1 MALLKISNL
10 LFRKINRVAIIFLL
24 IPLMLSAFTH
34 LWNPVGFPD
43 IFYDEGIYMYRA
55 MNVLAGQGPQTN
67 TFHDHPFF
75 GQFFLAGALS
85 LTGYP
90 DSLHPKPDVNSIQML
105 YLVPRVL
112 MGLLAVVDTFLIFK
126 ISERCYSTKVA
137 FLASLLFAVMPVTWL
152 VRRILLD
159 SILLPFLL
167 ASILF
172 AIYTKNSQYSKL
184 FTMLSGILLG
194 IAIFTKET
202 AFVMIPLVAILL
214 YKNTKNKKTLLL
226 WFIPVILIP
235 LLWPAQ
241 SIADNQF
248 HKFTIDIFSQVHKQN
263 HNFVNILGNFAG
275 YDPVLLTLGIIGTAY
290 AAIKR
295 DYMILLWVIPFVI
308 FLASIGYVQ
317 YFYWIIILPAFCIA
331 ASKFLIDKL
340 EAIKKNNK
348 QIITFSVIASICI
361 FGLTASTLL
370 ITTNV
375 SGQFEAAA
383 YVIQNVHN
391 SNNPKDSSNITI
403 ISSPVYSWLF
413 TYVYKMTDVA
423 PDYRYILF
431 HPTYTEKILL
441 ISDTHFRGNINTG
454 KQLQEVYKNTVPIK
468 KFYGGVLKYDIAL
481 YPFTNMVP
489 NYEGSKIEI
498 RESR

>member
-1 MALLKISNL
+1 MPTLKISNL
-10 LFRKINRVAIIFLL
+10 LFRKINRVAIIVLL
-24 IPLMLSAFTH
+24 IPLVLSAFTH

-43 IFYDEGIYMYRA
+43 IFYDEGVYMYRA
-55 MNVLAGQGPQTN
+55 MNVLAGLGPQTN
-67 TFHDHPFF
+67 TYHDHPFF

-90 DSLHPKPDVNSIQML
+90 DSLHPKPDVNSIEML

-137 FLASLLFAVMPVTWL
+137 FLASILFAVMPVTWL

-167 ASILF
+167 TSILF
-172 AIYTKNSQYSKL
+172 VVYTKNSQHKKL
-184 FTMLSGILLG
+184 FTVISGILLG

-202 AFVMIPLVAILL
+202 AFIMIPLVAILL
-214 YKNTKNKKTLLL
+214 YQNTKSRKMLML

-248 HKFTIDIFSQVHKQN
+248 HKFVIDVLSQTQRQN
-263 HNFVNILGNFAG
+263 HNFVNIVGNFAG
-275 YDPVLLTLGIIGTAY
+275 YDPVLLVLGIIGTVY
-290 AAIKR
+290 AAIRR
-295 DYMILLWVIPFVI
+295 DLMVLLWVIPFVI
-308 FLASIGYVQ
+308 FLVSLGYVQ
-317 YFYWIIILPAFCIA
+317 YFYWILILPIFCIA
-331 ASKFLIDKL
+331 ASKFIIDRL
-340 EAIKKNNK
+340 ETVKKNN
-348 QIITFSVIASICI
+348 QRVIAFSIIASICI
-361 FGLTASTLL
+361 FGFTMSTLL
-370 ITTNV
+370 ITTNI
-375 SGQFEAAA
+375 SSQFEAAA

-391 SNNPKDSSNITI
+391 SNIPKDSNNTTI

-413 TYVYKMTDVA
+413 TYVYKIPDVA

-441 ISDTHFRGNINTG
+441 ISDTHFRENINAG
-454 KQLQEVYKNTVPIK
+454 KQLQDVYKNTVPIK
-468 KFYGGVLKYDIAL
+468 KFYGEVLKYDIAS

-489 NYEGSKIEI
+489 NYEGSVVEI

>member
-1 MALLKISNL
+1 MAILKISNI
-10 LFRKINRVAIIFLL
+10 LFAKNKRVVFIFLL

-43 IFYDEGIYMYRA
+43 IFYDEGVYMYRA
-55 MNVLAGQGPQTN
+55 MNVLAGLGPQTN

-112 MGLLAVVDTFLIFK
+112 MGLLAILDTFLIFK
-126 ISERCYSTKVA
+126 IAERCYSTKVA
-137 FLASLLFAVMPVTWL
+137 FLASILFAVMPVTWL

-167 ASILF
+167 SSILF
-172 AIYTKNSQYSKL
+172 AIYAKNSQHSKL
-184 FTMLSGILLG
+184 FTMLSGISLG
-194 IAIFTKET
+194 TTIFTKET
-202 AFVMIPLVAILL
+202 AFIMIPLVAILL

-248 HKFTIDIFSQVHKQN
+248 HKFIIDVFSQAHRQN
-263 HNFVNILGNFAG
+263 HNFVNIVGNFAG
-275 YDPVLLTLGIIGTAY
+275 YDPVLLVLGIIGTVY

-295 DYMILLWVIPFVI
+295 DSMILLWIIPFVI

-317 YFYWIIILPAFCIA
+317 YFYWIMILPA
-331 ASKFLIDKL
+331 
-340 EAIKKNNK
+340 
-348 QIITFSVIASICI
+348 
-361 FGLTASTLL
+361 
-370 ITTNV
+370 
-375 SGQFEAAA
+375 
-383 YVIQNVHN
+383 
-391 SNNPKDSSNITI
+391 
-403 ISSPVYSWLF
+403 
-413 TYVYKMTDVA
+413 
-423 PDYRYILF
+423 
-431 HPTYTEKILL
+431 
-441 ISDTHFRGNINTG
+441 
-454 KQLQEVYKNTVPIK
+454 
-468 KFYGGVLKYDIAL
+468 
-481 YPFTNMVP
+481 
-489 NYEGSKIEI
+489 
-498 RESR
+498 

>member
-1 MALLKISNL
+1 MKV
-10 LFRKINRVAIIFLL
+10 NRVVITLLL
-24 IPLMLSAFTH
+24 IPLALSAFTH
-34 LWNPVGFPD
+34 LWNPIGFPD

-55 MNVLAGQGPQTN
+55 MNVLAGLGPQTN
-67 TFHDHPFF
+67 SFHDHPFF

-90 DSLHPKPDVNSIQML
+90 DSLHPKPDVHSIEML

-126 ISERCYSTKVA
+126 ISERQYSTKVA
-137 FLASLLFAVMPVTWL
+137 FLSSILFAVMPVTWL
-152 VRRILLD
+152 MRRILLD
-159 SILLPFLL
+159 SLLLPFLL
-167 ASILF
+167 SSILF
-172 AIYTKNSQYSKL
+172 AIYARDSQNKKL
-184 FTMLSGILLG
+184 LVMLSGVLLG
-194 IAIFTKET
+194 ITIFTKET
-202 AFVMIPLVAILL
+202 AFIMIPLVAILV
-214 YKNTKNKKTLLL
+214 YQNTKNRKILML

-248 HKFTIDIFSQVHKQN
+248 HKFVIDILSQTHRQN
-263 HNFVNILGNFAG
+263 HNFINIVGNFAG
-275 YDPVLLTLGIIGTAY
+275 YDPVLLVLGMTGTVY

-295 DYMILLWVIPFVI
+295 DSMILLWIIPFVI

-317 YFYWIIILPAFCIA
+317 YFYWILILPAFCIA
-331 ASKFLIDKL
+331 ASKFIMDKI
-340 EAIKKNNK
+340 ETVKKSDQQK
-348 QIITFSVIASICI
+348 VTFSVIICICI
-361 FGLTASTLL
+361 FGLTVSTLL

-391 SNNPKDSSNITI
+391 SNTPKDSNNTTI

-413 TYVYKMTDVA
+413 TYIYKMSDVA

-441 ISDTHFRGNINTG
+441 ISDTHFMDNINTG
-454 KQLQEVYKNTVPIK
+454 KQLQNAYNNTIPIK
-468 KFYGGVLKYDIAL
+468 KFYGGVLKYDIAS

-489 NYEGSKIEI
+489 NYEGSIIEI
-498 RESR
+498 RESK

>member
-1 MALLKISNL
+1 MPTLKISNL
-10 LFRKINRVAIIFLL
+10 LFTKINRVAVIFLL

-43 IFYDEGIYMYRA
+43 IFYDEGVYMYRA
-55 MNVLAGQGPQTN
+55 MNVLAGLGPQTN
-67 TFHDHPFF
+67 SFHDHPFF

-90 DSLHPKPDVNSIQML
+90 DSLHPTSDVHSIETL

-112 MGLLAVVDTFLIFK
+112 MGLLAILDTFLIFK
-126 ISERCYSTKVA
+126 ITERRYSAKVA
-137 FLASLLFAVMPVTWL
+137 FLASILFAVMPVTWL

-159 SILLPFLL
+159 SILLPFMLS
-167 ASILF
+167 SILF
-172 AIYTKNSQYSKL
+172 AIYAKNSQHSKL

-202 AFVMIPLVAILL
+202 AFIMIPLVAILL
-214 YKNTKNKKTLLL
+214 YQSTKNRKSIVL
-226 WFIPVILIP
+226 WLIPVILIP

-248 HKFTIDIFSQVHKQN
+248 HKFIIDVFSQAHRQN
-263 HNFVNILGNFAG
+263 HNFVNIVRNFAW
-275 YDPVLLTLGIIGTAY
+275 YDPVLLVLGIIGTAY

-295 DYMILLWVIPFVI
+295 DYMVLLWVIPFVI

-317 YFYWIIILPAFCIA
+317 YFYWILILPAFCIA
-331 ASKFLIDKL
+331 ASKFIIDKI
-340 EAIKKNNK
+340 ETVKKVD
-348 QIITFSVIASICI
+348 QRRMAFSVIISICV
-361 FGLTASTLL
+361 FGLTVSTLL

-383 YVIQNVHN
+383 YVVQNVHN
-391 SNNPKDSSNITI
+391 SKAPKDSNNTTI

-413 TYVYKMTDVA
+413 TYVYKIPDVA

-431 HPTYTEKILL
+431 HPSYTEKILL
-441 ISDTHFRGNINTG
+441 ISDTHFRANINTG
-454 KQLQEVYKNTVPIK
+454 KQLQDVYKNTVPIK
-468 KFYGGVLKYDIAL
+468 KFYGGVLKYDKAS

-489 NYEGSKIEI
+489 NYEGSVIEI
-498 RESR
+498 RESK

>member
-1 MALLKISNL
+1 MPALKISNL
-10 LFRKINRVAIIFLL
+10 LFRKISRVSIIFLL
-24 IPLMLSAFTH
+24 IPLVLSAFTH

-43 IFYDEGIYMYRA
+43 IFYDEGVYMYRA
-55 MNVLAGQGPQTN
+55 MNVLAGLGPQTN

-90 DSLHPKPDVNSIQML
+90 DSLHPKPDVHSMEML

-126 ISERCYSTKVA
+126 ISERQYSTKVA
-137 FLASLLFAVMPVTWL
+137 FLAAILFAVMPVTWL
-152 VRRILLD
+152 MRRILLD

-167 ASILF
+167 SSILF
-172 AIYTKNSQYSKL
+172 AIYAKNSQHSKL
-184 FTMLSGILLG
+184 FTVISGILLG

-202 AFVMIPLVAILL
+202 AFIMIPLVVILL
-214 YKNTKNKKTLLL
+214 YQNTKNRKILVL

-235 LLWPAQ
+235 LLWPTQ

-248 HKFTIDIFSQVHKQN
+248 HKFVIDIFSQVHKQN
-263 HNFVNILGNFAG
+263 HNFVNIVGNFAG
-275 YDPVLLTLGIIGTAY
+275 YDPVLLVLGIIGTVY
-290 AAIKR
+290 AAIRR
-295 DYMILLWVIPFVI
+295 DLIMLLWIIPFII

-317 YFYWIIILPAFCIA
+317 YFYWILVLPAFCIA
-331 ASKFLIDKL
+331 ASKFIIDKI
-340 EAIKKNNK
+340 ETAKKSD
-348 QIITFSVIASICI
+348 QRMITFSIIISICI
-361 FGLTASTLL
+361 FGLTVSTLL

-375 SGQFEAAA
+375 SSQFEAAA

-391 SNNPKDSSNITI
+391 SNVPKDNNNITI

-413 TYVYKMTDVA
+413 TYVYKMPDVA

-431 HPTYTEKILL
+431 HPPYTEKILL
-441 ISDTHFRGNINTG
+441 ISDTHFRENINAG
-454 KQLQEVYKNTVPIK
+454 KQLQDVYKNTVSIK
-468 KFYGGVLKYDIAL
+468 KFYGGVLKYDVAS

-489 NYEGSKIEI
+489 NYEGSEIEI
-498 RESR
+498 RESK

>member
-1 MALLKISNL
+1 MSTLKISNL
-10 LFRKINRVAIIFLL
+10 LFRKITRASITLLL
-24 IPLMLSAFTH
+24 IPLVLSAFTH

-55 MNVLAGQGPQTN
+55 MNVLAGAGPQTN

-90 DSLHPKPDVNSIQML
+90 NSLHPNSDTHSIEML
-105 YLVPRVL
+105 YLVPRIL
-112 MGLLAVVDTFLIFK
+112 MGLLAVADTFLIFK
-126 ISERCYSTKVA
+126 ISKHRYSTKVA
-137 FLASLLFAVMPVTWL
+137 FLASILFAVMPVTWL
-152 VRRILLD
+152 MRRILLD

-167 ASILF
+167 SSILF
-172 AIYTKNSQYSKL
+172 AIYAKNSQHCKFFS
-184 FTMLSGILLG
+184 MLSGILLG
-194 IAIFTKET
+194 TAIFTKET
-202 AFVMIPLVAILL
+202 AFIMIPLVAILL
-214 YKNTKNKKTLLL
+214 YQNTKNRKTLVL

-248 HKFTIDIFSQVHKQN
+248 HKFVIDIFSQVHRQN
-263 HNFVNILGNFAG
+263 HNFVNIVGNFAG
-275 YDPVLLTLGIIGTAY
+275 YDPVLLVLGIIGTVY

-295 DYMILLWVIPFVI
+295 DFMILLWVIPFVI
-308 FLASIGYVQ
+308 FLASLGYVQ
-317 YFYWIIILPAFCIA
+317 YFYWILILPAFCIS
-331 ASKFLIDKL
+331 ASKFIIDKI
-340 EAIKKNNK
+340 ETVKKSN
-348 QIITFSVIASICI
+348 QRVITFSVIIGICI
-361 FGLTASTLL
+361 FGLAVSTVL

-391 SNNPKDSSNITI
+391 SNIPKDSNNITI

-413 TYVYKMTDVA
+413 TYVYKIPDVV

-431 HPTYTEKILL
+431 HNTYTEKILL
-441 ISDTHFRGNINTG
+441 ISDTHFRENINTG
-454 KQLQEVYKNTVPIK
+454 KQLQDIYKNTVPIK
-468 KFYGGVLKYDIAL
+468 KFYGGVLKYDIKS

-489 NYEGSKIEI
+489 NYEGSVIEV
-498 RESR
+498 RESK